1 LSSVHCDIPEF
12 SASARYLL
20 RSATAKDHADVDGRF
35 GSLIGRGVTGYLE
48 FLLLSAAAVGPI
60 EEALRDAHVERILP
74 DWEDRSR
81 AASLRADLA
90 ELGVVTPMAARP
102 PSLGGEA
109 HQFGIAYVL
118 EGSRLGARVLVR
130 RLLASPDLDT
140 PRAMRYLRHGEG
152 LPLWQTFVER
162 LESSAAVR
170 RSPED
175 AIAGAHTAFR
185 WFGARAVT

>member
-1 LSSVHCDIPEF
+1 V
-12 SASARYLL
+12 A
-20 RSATAKDHADVDGRF
+20 
-35 GSLIGRGVTGYLE
+35 GYLE

-60 EEALRDAHVERILP
+60 EDALRDAHVERILP

-81 AASLRADLA
+81 VASLRADLA
-90 ELGVVTPMAARP
+90 ELGVVTPAIAQP

-109 HQFGIAYVL
+109 HQFGVVYVL

-130 RLLASPDLDT
+130 RLLAIPDLQT
-140 PRAMRYLRHGEG
+140 PRAMRYLRHCEG
-152 LPLWQTFVER
+152 LPLWQSFVER

-175 AIAGAHTAFR
+175 SIAGAHTAFK
-185 WFGARAVT
+185 WFGARQLRNRQR